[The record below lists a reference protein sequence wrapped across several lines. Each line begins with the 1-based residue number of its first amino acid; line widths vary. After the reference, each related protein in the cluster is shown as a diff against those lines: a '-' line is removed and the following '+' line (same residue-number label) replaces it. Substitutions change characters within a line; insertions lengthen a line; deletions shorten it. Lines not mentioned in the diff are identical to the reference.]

1 MGLSR
6 NCPELAFV
14 SSRAP
19 CPAAGCLEQC
29 VWEGTWVYSLSSQW
43 GAASV
48 FYCGC
53 CYHELKWL
61 NTTWMILSLFLSPDG
76 CCWAKVKAPTGRL
89 PSSLEAPGRGWGW
102 ADPIPALSSCWKPSA
117 ACPVAPPSAFTPAAW
132 LPSDPAL
139 IIGTCLSTTLQLMLP
154 PLSCIFK
161 DTCDDIFNDLD
172 DPGSPACLRPL
183 ISTLNFICN
192 LKSLWHLR

>member
-1 MGLSR
+1 MHSFIPQVLFGVSHCLPHACSGSQLHDMGLSR

-76 CCWAKVKAPTGRL
+76 CCWAKVKAPAGCPPLWRPQGGGGGGQTQSLPFPAAGSLLQPVLWPLPL
-89 PSSLEAPGRGWGW
+89 PSRPLHGFLLTLL
-102 ADPIPALSSCWKPSA
+102 LSSVHVS
-117 ACPVAPPSAFTPAAW
+117 
-132 LPSDPAL
+132 
-139 IIGTCLSTTLQLMLP
+139 LQL
-154 PLSCIFK
+154 S
-161 DTCDDIFNDLD
+161 N
-172 DPGSPACLRPL
+172 
-183 ISTLNFICN
+183 
-192 LKSLWHLR
+192 